1 MRSLSEKLQRA
12 IENITRTAT
21 QLLSLGEEPPKL
33 AWIEGQV
40 LTWEDI
46 IEEMKKGTPV
56 GLEQIEIWS
65 RPQEEIEDE
74 IKKAKASLKST

>member
-1 MRSLSEKLQRA
+1 MRSLSEKLERA
-12 IENITRTAT
+12 IQNLTKTAT
-21 QLLSLGEEPPKL
+21 RLLSLGEEPPKL

-46 IEEMKKGTPV
+46 IEEMKKGTPI
-56 GLEQIEIWS
+56 GLDQIEIWS
-65 RPQEEIEDE
+65 RPEEEIQDE